1 MGQTE
6 TTTPPEPSATHA
18 AATPV
23 NGPTEECHPAC
34 TIASQTF
41 KSSPA
46 DRTRTKVGVGEEVTI
61 TVTGNP
67 ATWELSG
74 GGTISPSTGTQSSVT
89 FTADKVAGSA
99 TITAT
104 GSGCSCVNTITFTVV
119 EPSDFTM
126 RRKGSTLE
134 HNNPWPDCG
143 WTGLIYV
150 HPNDVNF
157 YRVQVRE
164 LDSQAVAS
172 GCYSGPPFPGAYHGG
187 YPLPDRASPWIALTS
202 HTESRGTKAGSAED
216 HIYSGYPPS
225 SATGTAPPFTIGNY
239 YWPMTWQWRVRGS
252 TTRHNFPRFRQ
263 THSINA
269 AGRCTSSKAGNSERC
284 LYSAPTSARA

>member
-6 TTTPPEPSATHA
+6 TTAPPAPSTTPSASQPVDG
-18 AATPV
+18 ATEP
-23 NGPTEECHPAC
+23 CHPPC

-46 DRTRTKVGVGEEVTI
+46 DRTRTKVGVGEEVTV

-67 ATWELSG
+67 ATWEISG

-89 FTADKVAGSA
+89 FTAGETAATA

-126 RRKGSTLE
+126 RKKGATLE
-134 HNNPWPDCG
+134 HTNPRPDCG
-143 WTGLIYV
+143 WTGLVYV

-164 LDSQAVAS
+164 LDSRAVTTGS
-172 GCYSGPPFPGAYHGG
+172 YNVPLLTGAYHGN
-187 YPLPDRASPWIALTS
+187 YAPPSRASSWFALTS
-202 HTESRGTKAGSAED
+202 HSERRGSKAALED
-216 HIYSGYPPS
+216 HIYSGYPG
-225 SATGTAPPFTIGNY
+225 SAAAGAAPPFNVGTMHF
-239 YWPMTWQWRVRGS
+239 PMTWQWRVRGS
-252 TTRHNFPRFRQ
+252 STRHNFPAFRQ
-263 THSINA
+263 SHRITA
-269 AGRCTSSKAGNSERC
+269 PGRCRSSKAGNSESA
-284 LYSAPTSARA
+284 LYSDPTSARG

>member
-6 TTTPPEPSATHA
+6 TTTPPEPSTTPS

-23 NGPTEECHPAC
+23 DSPTEPCHPPC
-34 TIASQTF
+34 TIASETF
-41 KSSPA
+41 KSSPV
-46 DRTRTKVGVGEEVTI
+46 DRARTKVGVGEEVKI

-126 RRKGSTLE
+126 RRKGATLE
-134 HNNPWPDCG
+134 HNKPWPDCG
-143 WTGLIYV
+143 WTGLVYV

-164 LDSQAVAS
+164 LDSQAVTT
-172 GCYSGPPFPGAYHGG
+172 GCYSTPQQTNAYHGG
-187 YPLPDRASPWIALTS
+187 YPPPERASPWLPLTS
-202 HTESRGTKAGSAED
+202 HSEKRGTKANAAD
-216 HIYSGYPPS
+216 HIYSGRPLSSWAGGANPPFV
-225 SATGTAPPFTIGNY
+225 TGTMHF
-239 YWPMTWQWRVRGS
+239 PMTWQWRVRGS
-252 TTRHNFPRFRQ
+252 STRHNFPGFRQ
-263 THSINA
+263 NHRVTA
-269 AGRCTSSKAGNSERC
+269 AGSCRSSKAGNSETA
-284 LYSAPTSARA
+284 LYSDPTSARA